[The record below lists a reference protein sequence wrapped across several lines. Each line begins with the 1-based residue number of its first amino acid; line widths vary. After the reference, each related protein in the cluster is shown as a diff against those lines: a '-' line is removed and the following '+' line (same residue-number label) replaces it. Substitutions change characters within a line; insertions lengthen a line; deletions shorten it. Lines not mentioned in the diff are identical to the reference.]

1 MSQVQDA
8 IFTLVSLGPLPKSIE
23 ADIEQ
28 LRRIETAL
36 AEVRTPLSRT
46 EAEALLPVF
55 GHDDCFGLAW
65 SLLHLV
71 ETAPDIADVLA
82 NADPSNE
89 WMERLR
95 SRRN

>member
-1 MSQVQDA
+1 MQDA
-8 IFTLVSLGPLPKSIE
+8 ICTLVLLGPLPKSIE
-23 ADIEQ
+23 VDIEQ
-28 LRRIETAL
+28 LRRIEAAL
-36 AEVRTPLSRT
+36 AKVQTPLSRA

-55 GHDDCFGLAW
+55 GPDDCFGLAW

-71 ETAPDIADVLA
+71 ETAPDLGDVLA